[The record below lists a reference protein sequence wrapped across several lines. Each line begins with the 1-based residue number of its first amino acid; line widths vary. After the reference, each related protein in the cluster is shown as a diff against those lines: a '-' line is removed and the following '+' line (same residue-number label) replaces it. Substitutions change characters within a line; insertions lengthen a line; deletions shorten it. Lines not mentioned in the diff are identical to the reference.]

1 MIQLQNM
8 QPTTQTLTDLS
19 QYQEKINILP
29 AFAEKVEKA
38 KTLFSQKNKKGNRVF
53 DDIKKTLNSMCS
65 GARRCMY
72 CEDSVGDEVEH
83 IKPKTLYP
91 EKCFDWNNYF
101 YACGTCNGPKN
112 NKFAIFNANGTF
124 VNIAPDRGQTPTQP
138 PAGTDVLIN
147 PRVDNPLDY
156 CVLDLK
162 NTFKFVVLAT
172 DFKEKKRAEYTFNE
186 VLRLNEREYLRKAR
200 QNAYENFKSR
210 FYRYCKKKLAS
221 ASQTELNAIVE
232 GIKTEAHPTVW
243 KEMQRYKNEGWL
255 SSVDSELD
263 SMFDQCP
270 EALGW

>member
-1 MIQLQNM
+1 MIKIQNLQPE
-8 QPTTQTLTDLS
+8 QTTLEKLS
-19 QYQEKINILP
+19 EFQSEIDCLP
-29 AFAEKVEKA
+29 DFSEKVEKA
-38 KTLFSQKNKKGNRVF
+38 KKLFPQKNKKGNSTFNDV
-53 DDIKKTLNSMCS
+53 KKTLTLMCS

-91 EKCFDWNNYF
+91 EKCFDWNNYL

-112 NKFAIFNANGTF
+112 NNYAIFDTNGGF
-124 VNIAPDRGQTPTQP
+124 VNISPAKGQTPTQP

-147 PRVDNPLDY
+147 PRIDNPLDY
-156 CVLDLK
+156 CILDLK
-162 NTFKFVVLAT
+162 NTFKFVVVAT

-210 FYRYCKKKLAS
+210 LHRYCDRKAKTA
-221 ASQTELNAIVE
+221 AQDELIKIID

-243 KEMQRYKNEGWL
+243 KEMQRYKNNGWL
-255 SSVDSELD
+255 SSVDTELD
-263 SMFDQCP
+263 AMFDECP
-270 EALGW
+270 EALSW